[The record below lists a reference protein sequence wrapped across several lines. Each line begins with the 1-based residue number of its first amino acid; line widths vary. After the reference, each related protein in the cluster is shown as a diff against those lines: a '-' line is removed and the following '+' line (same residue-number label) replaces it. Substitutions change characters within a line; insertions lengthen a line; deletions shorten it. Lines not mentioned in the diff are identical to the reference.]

1 MLLLSQNTCDYLR
14 YLCEISYGSAEK
26 KNNIKDTEEAFH
38 KHFLLLEDCY
48 VNLVNPAS
56 VTAHFHYCIFVYEIL
71 DEKIGAIK
79 LLRKKHQDIIN
90 NLDTI
95 YKSYKNDYYILER
108 IEDTIALWITDSNYL
123 EEENPKI

>member
-1 MLLLSQNTCDYLR
+1 MILLSQNTCDYLR
-14 YLCEISYGSAEK
+14 YLCEITIDSRERANYEV
-26 KNNIKDTEEAFH
+26 DTEEAFR

-56 VTAHFHYCIFVYEIL
+56 VTAHFHYCVFVYEIL
-71 DEKIGAIK
+71 DEKIPAIK

-95 YKSYKNDYYILER
+95 YKSYKNDYYILQR

-123 EEENPKI
+123 EEEYNKI